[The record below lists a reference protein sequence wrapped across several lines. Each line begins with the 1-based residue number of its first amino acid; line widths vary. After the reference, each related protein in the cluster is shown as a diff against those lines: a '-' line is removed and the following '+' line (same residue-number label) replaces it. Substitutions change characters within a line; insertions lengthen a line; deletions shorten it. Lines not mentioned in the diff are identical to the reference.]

1 MFESVEEVDQIET
14 EPKSEEAK
22 QVPKMPNGALQN
34 GTSSPDSG
42 HPSSRNFSVTSG
54 LSDGSFST
62 EDSGAHDS
70 TSRSAA
76 IPPAPAGTESEG
88 LAEDAQVKGEV
99 RDKGDEEGKEPDV
112 SKTAENTKTE
122 ATGDDMI
129 QPLEEGLKTQET
141 VESGPIKTEED
152 KDLDAPAGIKGI
164 TSETEKEMPHE
175 DTSQLEAETTVNE
188 GKTNAMDKSNTST
201 PQEVLLAERKEEM
214 SIVPAAPE
222 AEKSLVFS
230 ADAEVSR
237 ARESYFTPQKDDV
250 QVMTESDESPSAI
263 EMEEIPKA
271 KVSMVPWSRKGR
283 CEGASLSDDSAA
295 HVELRQEEEQGKP
308 SPEGTESILSEEPE
322 MESLYTNFDS
332 LVGSESAKNEASSQE
347 SAGGPFSVSI

>member
-1 MFESVEEVDQIET
+1 MDQIET

-76 IPPAPAGTESEG
+76 VPPAPAGTESEG
-88 LAEDAQVKGEV
+88 PTEDAQVKGEA
-99 RDKGDEEGKEPDV
+99 RGKEDEEGKEPDV

-141 VESGPIKTEED
+141 VESGAIKKEED

-164 TSETEKEMPHE
+164 ASETEKEMPHE

-188 GKTNAMDKSNTST
+188 GKTNATDESNTSK
-201 PQEVLLAERKEEM
+201 PQEVFLAERKEEI
-214 SIVPAAPE
+214 SIVPAAPV

-237 ARESYFTPQKDDV
+237 ATESYFTLQKDDV

-322 MESLYTNFDS
+322 MESLYPNFDS
-332 LVGSESAKNEASSQE
+332 LVGSESAKNEASAQE